1 MIFMGKTDAIKVSDI
16 DQRLQILEDTK
27 EKSSKIKYNPDEL
40 NDKTRSKIAVLFVW
54 GFFAIISGTVV
65 LTMIYNVVICLG
77 KDTTCYTNLLSVKD
91 MLVAV
96 IGYVGSP
103 LGFVMGF
110 YFKDRF
116 EK

>member
-1 MIFMGKTDAIKVSDI
+1 MNRDKANALDE
-16 DQRLQILEDTK
+16 RLQALEGAK
-27 EKSSKIKYNPDEL
+27 EKSNKIKYNPDEL
-40 NDKTRSKIAVLFVW
+40 NDKTRSQIALFFVW
-54 GFFAIISGTVV
+54 GFFTLVSGTVIF
-65 LTMIYNVVICLG
+65 TMFYNIAICYGREL
-77 KDTTCYTNLLSVKD
+77 KDCSTNLLSVKD

-103 LGFVMGF
+103 LGFIMGF